1 MAYTPYYPVE
11 SPYYLSSIVGRFM
24 TYYVHRS
31 VKPHQLDKV
40 TQLNNERYVERPDL
54 LAFDLYGDSELFWVI
69 PVRNGLQDPIFDL
82 TFGKSLII
90 PDTTYVRSIVG

>member
-1 MAYTPYYPVE
+1 MAYIPYYPVE
-11 SPYYLSSIVGRFM
+11 SPYFLTEIVSRFM

-31 VKPHQLDKV
+31 IQPHARDKV

-54 LAFDLYGDSELFWVI
+54 LAFDLYGSADLFWVI

-82 TFGKSLII
+82 TFGKALII
-90 PDTTYVRSIVG
+90 PDIAYVRSIAQ